1 MGLLKK
7 YYLFMGISLLA
18 IPIVFLIINFSI
30 FLCLFCIE
38 NILGYKI
45 NLNFKT
51 SGLTIIFY
59 ILFFTVLLL
68 LIIVA
73 SRYIY
78 SIVKKLNSLDEKL
91 QTIAYDKDL
100 PEKLDLPPTK
110 NDEIN
115 RVGHSINILIDRL
128 RARELEI
135 HESKVQENNYIN
147 QLSHDINTPLTALN
161 LELYQLALRY
171 QIDEKDIALSYEKI
185 SYISN
190 LIKAL
195 PAKDDISNFYT
206 C

>member
-1 MGLLKK
+1 
-7 YYLFMGISLLA
+7 
-18 IPIVFLIINFSI
+18 
-30 FLCLFCIE
+30 
-38 NILGYKI
+38 
-45 NLNFKT
+45 
-51 SGLTIIFY
+51 
-59 ILFFTVLLL
+59 LFFTVLLL